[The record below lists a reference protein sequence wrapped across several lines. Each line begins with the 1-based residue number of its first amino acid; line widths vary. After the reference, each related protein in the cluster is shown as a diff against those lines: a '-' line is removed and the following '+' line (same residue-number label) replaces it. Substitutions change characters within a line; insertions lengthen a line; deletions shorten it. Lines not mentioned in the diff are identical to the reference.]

1 MATQFVGCFLRGTVA
16 VGLHHF
22 RLLYVG
28 MAGVAPK
35 TVDDRVT
42 NTLDC
47 LQKLSLPAGEGG
59 DEEPRGPWVE

>member
-1 MATQFVGCFLRGTVA
+1 MATQFVGLLYGGTVT

-28 MAGVAPK
+28 MAGVALK
-35 TVDDRVT
+35 MVDDRVT

-47 LQKLSLPAGEGG
+47 LHTVTSPHGRG
-59 DEEPRGPWVE
+59 DVTYIRIRT